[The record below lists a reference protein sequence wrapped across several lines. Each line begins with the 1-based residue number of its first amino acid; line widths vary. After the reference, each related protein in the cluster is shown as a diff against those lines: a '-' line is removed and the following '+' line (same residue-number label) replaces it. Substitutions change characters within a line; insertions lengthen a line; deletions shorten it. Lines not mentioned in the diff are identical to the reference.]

1 MEIKR
6 SDYQFWVKID
16 VRWGDMDSLGHVNNA
31 KYFTYCESA
40 RIDYFLSIDV
50 GQFVEK
56 SQGPALANAN
66 LNFRRQVRY
75 PSTLEVGLKVIE
87 VKNRSFQMHYGIFLE
102 GTDTLVA
109 DGTSVIV
116 WADYKAGKSV
126 DLPSVIRDSIE
137 KL

>member
-6 SDYQFWVKID
+6 SDYNFWIKID
-16 VRWGDMDSLGHVNNA
+16 VRWGDMDSIGHVNNA

-40 RIDYFLSIDV
+40 RISYFQKIDV
-50 GQFVEK
+50 GKFVEK
-56 SQGPALANAN
+56 SQGPALANAS
-66 LNFRRQVRY
+66 LNFRRQVHY
-75 PSTLEVGLKVIE
+75 PSTLEVGLKVVE
-87 VKNRSFQMHYGIFLE
+87 VRNRSFQMNYGIFLE

-116 WADYKAGKSV
+116 WADYKVGKSV